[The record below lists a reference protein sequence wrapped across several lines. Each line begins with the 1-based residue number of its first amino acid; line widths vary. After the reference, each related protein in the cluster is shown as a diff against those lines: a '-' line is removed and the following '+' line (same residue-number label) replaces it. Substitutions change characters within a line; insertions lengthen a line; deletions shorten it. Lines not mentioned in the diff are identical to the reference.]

1 MLLFSGLRPE
11 YKKAKFSCGVAAL
24 DSYLKER
31 ARLDVERGLCAVH
44 VLAEENIIMGFYT
57 LSAFTL
63 QLQNI
68 PSSLTKKYPKN
79 LLLPCWLIGRLAV
92 DIKFQKQHYGQMLLM
107 DALQNIAFLSEKA
120 GGYCAVI
127 DAKDT
132 MVKKFYEKYGF
143 KEVLD
148 DELRLYLPL
157 SYFKKKTVEKHKE

>member
-1 MLLFSGLRPE
+1 MPLFSTLRSE
-11 YKKAKFSCGVAAL
+11 HQKAKFSCGVAVL

-44 VLAEENIIMGFYT
+44 ILAEGNVIIGFYT
-57 LSAFTL
+57 LSAFAL

-68 PSSLTKKYPKN
+68 PASLAKKYPKN
-79 LLLPCWLIGRLAV
+79 LLLPCWLIGRLGV

-107 DALQNIAFLSEKA
+107 DALQNISFLSEKA
-120 GGYCAVI
+120 GGYCAIV

-132 MVKKFYEKYGF
+132 TVKKFYEKYGF
-143 KEVLD
+143 KEILD

-157 SYFKKKTVEKHKE
+157 SCLRM